1 MFLQTYSYSVW
12 AMLGGCIDRSPF
24 LLAGGS
30 DQRLR
35 FWDLES
41 PTESYLA
48 IHAAKDPPGTSL
60 SYNSRLIDGT
70 QVVYE
75 EAVPVRRVLEGG
87 EEVPRAG
94 PEPPAAGHRDC
105 ISDIVL
111 CKATQCFLVTS
122 SRDGVIKVWK

>member
-1 MFLQTYSYSVW
+1 MNKYAYSVC

-41 PTESYLA
+41 PSESYLA
-48 IHAAKDPPGTSL
+48 IPAARDPPGTSL
-60 SYNSRLIDGT
+60 NYDGRLIDGLF
-70 QVVYE
+70 VIYE
-75 EAVPVRRVLEGG
+75 EAVPEKKLIDGI
-87 EEVPRAG
+87 EEIPRAG

-105 ISDIVL
+105 ISDVIL